1 MNVEMK
7 PKVGLSCEHAASIPG
22 FGRSCL
28 MFIEGLSRGRKR
40 GTVGAVSSYLSI
52 LLFLI
57 GPFYSN
63 AQLVSKT
70 AKLADGTIGQLNYVN
85 AVFLG
90 DTLKHGDFR
99 FQSVEPDAEDEQS
112 FISIEYAGNYSKGL
126 KDGKWLYR
134 KAVVRKTGEPTV
146 SGYVLQQAV
155 EGEELVISGSF
166 TKGEATDLW
175 VSMRR
180 SIVDGQPADTLEYV
194 RAEFK
199 SGNLNGKA
207 QGYVDQLAFKGAFVE
222 GGLLTGNWE
231 FNGKLNEKSFKE
243 VRLYEDGYFVEHN
256 IQTAQQAY
264 KLMHPD
270 QFRAAS
276 DVDDWE
282 AKALNAGVIA
292 VLMEANLQFEAQSEK
307 ERKTQLAI
315 VRMTNEVMY
324 QALHAFGKRNGSDI
338 WAAFDGSEPLGGPKM
353 MVRRFPF
360 TEQEAEAL
368 QNSQKKLAQIERT
381 NQDFFSDPIVD
392 VGRFAY
398 EDVAFSYEL
407 LSQYK
412 TVAQKLGEVIER
424 LQNPS
429 YQYVNRELL
438 FKRMGLTLHF
448 PDSVN
453 YEFDD
458 TVRSR
463 PWLFPW
469 RGSYGFLSIH
479 EIDSQLT
486 TIDAQLSQ
494 LIKNVDATLEDYKR
508 ESLLSEM
515 EVKIIEVRD
524 EAIDLFERKI
534 REKDFNGYHEQL
546 APHLVAF
553 VMEHFK
559 SYARLSPQEKL
570 EASESVLTCFK
581 EVVQLYE
588 ELRKQPLREESLTEI
603 YTRTVWNAYT
613 FTYMDELVK
622 ERLFRAY
629 EEELLTAITQDLM
642 DHLSC
647 DNIGTKSKNYAAVY
661 KRMQELREQDTKAEE
676 RQLRKT
682 GGLANLITI
691 FNFDLSL
698 GGDNL

>member
-1 MNVEMK
+1 MNLEMK

-22 FGRSCL
+22 FGRNSL
-28 MFIEGLSRGRKR
+28 SFVERVGLGRKR
-40 GTVGAVSSYLSI
+40 RIEVALSSFVFLMI
-52 LLFLI
+52 LLI
-57 GPFYSN
+57 CPFYSN

-70 AKLADGTIGQLNYVN
+70 AKLADGTVGQLNYVN

-99 FQSVEPDAEDEQS
+99 FQAVEHDADNEQS
-112 FISIEYAGNYSKGL
+112 FISVEYAGNYNKGL

-134 KAVVRKTGEPTV
+134 KAVVQKTGEPTV
-146 SGYVLQQAV
+146 NGYVLQQAV

-166 TKGEATDLW
+166 SNGEATDVW

-194 RAEFK
+194 TAEFK
-199 SGNLNGKA
+199 SGNLKGKA
-207 QGYVDQLAFKGAFVE
+207 QGYVDQLKFKGAFVE
-222 GGLLTGNWE
+222 DGLLTGNWE
-231 FNGKLNEKSFKE
+231 FNGRMNEKPFKE
-243 VRLYEDGYFVEHN
+243 VRKYEQGYFVEHS
-256 IQTAQQAY
+256 IQRAQKAY
-264 KLMHPD
+264 KLLHPD

-276 DVDDWE
+276 DAGSWG
-282 AKALNAGVIA
+282 AKALNAGVIS
-292 VLMEANLQFEAQSEK
+292 VLMESNLLLESQSEK
-307 ERKTQLAI
+307 ERNVQMAI
-315 VRMTNEVMY
+315 VRTTNEVMD
-324 QALHAFGKRNGSDI
+324 QALHAFGKRNGTDI

-360 TEQEAEAL
+360 SEQEAEAL
-368 QNSQKKLAQIERT
+368 ANSRKKLAQIEQT

-412 TVAQKLGEVIER
+412 TVAQKLGEVIEK

-438 FKRMGLTLHF
+438 FKGMGLTLHF

-458 TVRSR
+458 TLRSR

-469 RGSYGFLSIH
+469 QGSYGFLSMH

-494 LIKNVDATLEDYKR
+494 LIKNVDLTLEDYKR

-515 EVKIIEVRD
+515 EVQIIEARD
-524 EAIDLFERKI
+524 EAIDLFERKT
-534 REKDFNGYHEQL
+534 RVADFNGYHEQL
-546 APHLVAF
+546 APHLVTF

-581 EVVQLYE
+581 DVVQLYE
-588 ELRKQPLREESLTEI
+588 ELRKQPLREENLTEI

-676 RQLRKT
+676 RQLRKS
-682 GGLANLITI
+682 GGVTNLIAI
-691 FNFDLSL
+691 FNFELSL
-698 GGDNL
+698 GGGNL